1 MEAIRTYERYLHITD
16 NVEEIASVLF
26 NVGKTYDGIGD
37 SIKADGYYRR
47 ILNMESLLMKYLTI
61 IGEFDNLNI
70 QSLFG
75 SDLFGFFSD
84 FSVRPGQRSK
94 LDRLLSRG

>member
-1 MEAIRTYERYLHITD
+1 MDFLGINAEREENGFPKRSELISLGGLGLLKEG
-16 NVEEIASVLF
+16 NVLKRVAV
-26 NVGKTYDGIGD
+26 N
-37 SIKADGYYRR
+37 
-47 ILNMESLLMKYLTI
+47 ILSGERFIHLTI

-84 FSVRPGQRSK
+84 FSVRSGQCSK

>member
-1 MEAIRTYERYLHITD
+1 MLKRVAVNILRGERFI
-16 NVEEIASVLF
+16 
-26 NVGKTYDGIGD
+26 
-37 SIKADGYYRR
+37 
-47 ILNMESLLMKYLTI
+47 YLTI

-84 FSVRPGQRSK
+84 FSVRPGEGEENFVGDSEIIALGGASNETK
-94 LDRLLSRG
+94 DRPLG